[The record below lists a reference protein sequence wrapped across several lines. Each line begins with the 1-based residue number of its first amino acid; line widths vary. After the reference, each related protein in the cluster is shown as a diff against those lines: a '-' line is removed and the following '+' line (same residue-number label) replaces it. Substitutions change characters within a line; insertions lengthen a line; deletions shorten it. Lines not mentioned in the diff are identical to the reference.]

1 MGSDNKSCK
10 DKPLNVAE
18 VLFRIV
24 PASLKVSDGSGV
36 KGSTISITTST
47 VLVSAW
53 AGIERVEKKST
64 RKDKETITFLIFP
77 TS

>member
-1 MGSDNKSCK
+1 
-10 DKPLNVAE
+10 
-18 VLFRIV
+18 
-24 PASLKVSDGSGV
+24 VSVGSGV
-36 KGSTISITTST
+36 KGSTISIRTST